1 MLTLIIVLSYLLG
14 SVSGS
19 LMLGRLRGVDIRTMG
34 SGNAGGTNALRTQGI
49 VFALGV
55 ALIDVGK
62 GVLAAYLAQRWLPES
77 PDAAYLAV
85 FAAVVVAIWRWR
97 GPRMFTM
104 RCIKCGTPFCRRC
117 HLGAA
122 WEGLCTQCHH
132 LFVVRDGVA
141 TDARPGKVLR
151 RRSAR

>member
-1 MLTLIIVLSYLLG
+1 MMLTLIIVLSYLLG

-62 GVLAAYLAQRWLPES
+62 G
-77 PDAAYLAV
+77 D
-85 FAAVVVAIWRWR
+85 IN
-97 GPRMFTM
+97 
-104 RCIKCGTPFCRRC
+104 RR
-117 HLGAA
+117 
-122 WEGLCTQCHH
+122 
-132 LFVVRDGVA
+132 
-141 TDARPGKVLR
+141 
-151 RRSAR
+151 